1 MPVRSE
7 PAVAPRDDYAALHAG
22 FRWHVPPRFN
32 LAEVCCMRWAR
43 ATPGAIAIRH
53 EHENGTRF
61 DFSYAELD
69 AAACLLASALRKRG
83 VARGDRVAIVMP
95 QRFETAVAHIA
106 LWRLGAVGMPLS
118 MLFGPDALEYR
129 INDSGAKLALVDE
142 SGIDNVGA
150 ARSLCPQ
157 LATVVAVGA
166 AEGRG
171 DVDWSALIAERGAA
185 CDAADTGADDAAVL
199 IYTSGTTG
207 PPKGALLPHRALIG
221 NLPGFVCSQNWFPQ
235 DDAVFWSPADWAWT
249 GGLMDALLPT
259 LYFGREIVAYQG
271 RFAPETAFALMQRH
285 RVTHTFLFPT
295 ALKAMMKAVPMPRER
310 YALGLRAIMSAGEAL
325 GDTVFAWCRDALGV
339 VPNEMFGQTEINYIV
354 GNCAA
359 RWPARPGSMGRP
371 YPGHRIAVIDDD
383 GRECAR
389 GTPGDVA
396 LHRRDVHGDRD
407 PIFFLGYWKRDD
419 ATLAKFT
426 GDADA
431 SWCRTGDTAVM
442 DDDGY
447 LWYQGR
453 SDDVF
458 KAAGYRI
465 GPSEIENCLVKHAAV
480 ANAAVVPKPDADRG
494 AVVKAFVVLAAGYAA
509 SRELER
515 ELQAHVRG
523 KLAPYEYPKEIEFID
538 ALPMTTTGK
547 VQRRVLRL
555 REAEKAKAP

>member
-1 MPVRSE
+1 MSE
-7 PAVAPRDDYAALHAG
+7 PSRDGYAELYAG
-22 FRWHVPPRFN
+22 FRWQVPEQFN
-32 LAEVCCMRWAR
+32 IAEACCTRWASD
-43 ATPGAIAIRH
+43 TPERVAIRH
-53 EHENGTRF
+53 EHESGACRSV
-61 DFSYAELD
+61 SYGELD
-69 AAACLLASALRKRG
+69 RDAGRLASALRSLG
-83 VARGDRVAIVMP
+83 VDRGDRVAIVMP
-95 QRFETAVAHIA
+95 QRPEAAVAHMA
-106 LWRLGAVGMPLS
+106 LYRIGAVAMPLS

-129 INDSGAKLALVDE
+129 INDSGARLALVDE
-142 SGIDNVGA
+142 SGIANVLE
-150 ARSLCPQ
+150 ARALCPQ
-157 LATVVAVGA
+157 LGMVVAVGA
-166 AEGRG
+166 AEGGG
-171 DVDWSALIAERGAA
+171 DADWSALLAAAAPLEASVATRAEDPAI
-185 CDAADTGADDAAVL
+185 L

-271 RFAPETAFALMQRH
+271 RFSPETAFAVMQRH
-285 RVTHTFLFPT
+285 AVTHTFLFPT
-295 ALKAMMKAVPMPRER
+295 ALKAMMKAVPAPRER
-310 YALGLRAIMSAGEAL
+310 FALQLRAIMSAGEAV
-325 GDTVFAWCRDALGV
+325 GDAVFAWCRDSLGV

-354 GNCAA
+354 GNCDT
-359 RWPARPGSMGRP
+359 RWPARAGSMGRP
-371 YPGHRIAVIDDD
+371 YPGHRIAVLDEL

-389 GTPGDVA
+389 GAPGDVA
-396 LHRRDVHGDRD
+396 LHRRDIHGERD
-407 PIFFLGYWKRDD
+407 PIFFLGYWKQDE
-419 ATLAKFT
+419 ATRAKFT
-426 GDADA
+426 GDPED
-431 SWCRTGDTAVM
+431 SWCRTGDTAVL

-465 GPSEIENCLVKHAAV
+465 GPSEIENCLVKHPAV
-480 ANAAVVPKPDADRG
+480 ANAAVVPKPDHARG
-494 AVVKAFVVLAAGYAA
+494 ALVKAYVVLAPGHVA
-509 SRELER
+509 SRELEH

-555 REAEKAKAP
+555 REEEKAKAP